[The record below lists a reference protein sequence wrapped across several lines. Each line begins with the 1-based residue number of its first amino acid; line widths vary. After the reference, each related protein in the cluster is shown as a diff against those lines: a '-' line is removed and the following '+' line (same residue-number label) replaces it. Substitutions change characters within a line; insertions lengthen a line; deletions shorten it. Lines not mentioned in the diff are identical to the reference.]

1 MLKPNFNLNEI
12 KESLKDISDEVAVNL
27 ILTGSAAKKMLLLRQ
42 IMITAFPD
50 LTEESIYKYILTSG
64 INREL
69 EKFAEDD

>member
-1 MLKPNFNLNEI
+1 
-12 KESLKDISDEVAVNL
+12 
-27 ILTGSAAKKMLLLRQ
+27 LTGSAAKKMLLLRQ

>member
-1 MLKPNFNLNEI
+1 MLKPNFDLNEI

-50 LTEESIYKYILTSG
+50 LNEESIYKYILTSG